1 MLESLWAEDSHEAR
15 SIAELKCLRGFPD
28 REASKPESK
37 IYRFPTDLR
46 KQLASPHVII
56 LSKILGLRALQIE
69 IFSVLQF

>member
-1 MLESLWAEDSHEAR
+1 MKDGGTAVWLV
-15 SIAELKCLRGFPD
+15 SIDRMPELKCLRGFPD
-28 REASKPESK
+28 HEPSKAESK

-46 KQLASPHVII
+46 KQLASPPVII